1 LAAQSITSLLTLHS
15 ANMQITKEFLEAE
28 ISDLQ
33 NEVRKAETFLLQAQ
47 ATISAYQMLIR
58 RLDAPE
64 VVETTET
71 GEQNG

>member
-1 LAAQSITSLLTLHS
+1 
-15 ANMQITKEFLEAE
+15 MQITKEFLEAE
-28 ISDLQ
+28 IADLQ
-33 NEVRKAETFLLQAQ
+33 KEAGKAETFLLQAQ

>member
-1 LAAQSITSLLTLHS
+1 MAAQSITSLLTLHS

>member
-1 LAAQSITSLLTLHS
+1 
-15 ANMQITKEFLEAE
+15 MQITKEFLEAE